1 MATVLGLVLGAI
13 WTPYALAAMAGL
25 IAIITCITAFQR
37 IGEVW
42 DQAKEQRQV
51 ARKERAKEPQAGERS
66 AP

>member
-1 MATVLGLVLGAI
+1 
-13 WTPYALAAMAGL
+13 MAGL

-42 DQAKEQRQV
+42 GQAKDQRRTARKEQRE
-51 ARKERAKEPQAGERS
+51 APRAGERS